1 MAETRWS
8 AKPRDDAARPVDCAP
23 SGSPCRFGNRRFR
36 RFDGLLIGRPALVLM
51 IAMEQDPRADRNRPI
66 ESMSAEELEDFLTE
80 AIGLYA
86 EETRTPIDA
95 LRTFAEARLLL
106 KNSGLVLAL
115 GNAEFRISIT
125 KTR

>member
-1 MAETRWS
+1 MQL
-8 AKPRDDAARPVDCAP
+8 D
-23 SGSPCRFGNRRFR
+23 
-36 RFDGLLIGRPALVLM
+36 
-51 IAMEQDPRADRNRPI
+51 DPRADRNRPL

-86 EETRTPIDA
+86 EQTATEIES

-106 KNSGLVLAL
+106 NNRGLVLAL
-115 GNAEFRISIT
+115 GNAEFRLSIT

>member
-1 MAETRWS
+1 M
-8 AKPRDDAARPVDCAP
+8 D
-23 SGSPCRFGNRRFR
+23 
-36 RFDGLLIGRPALVLM
+36 
-51 IAMEQDPRADRNRPI
+51 AMEQDPLADRNRAI

-86 EETRTPIDA
+86 EETRTPIES

>member
-1 MAETRWS
+1 MAGMQ
-8 AKPRDDAARPVDCAP
+8 DDP
-23 SGSPCRFGNRRFR
+23 
-36 RFDGLLIGRPALVLM
+36 L
-51 IAMEQDPRADRNRPI
+51 ADRRKPL

-86 EETRTPIDA
+86 EETRTPLDS
-95 LRTFAEARLLL
+95 LRTFTEARLLL
-106 KNSGLVLAL
+106 NNRGLVLAL